1 MKFELCIDNIQSV
14 QTASK
19 AKIDRVELCSALAMG
34 GLTPSYG
41 LIKQALNFNDLSH
54 HVMIRPRAGNFV
66 FNQAEIEIMIND
78 ILIAKDLGVNGVVIG
93 ALTDNHDI
101 DTQICEKLIDT
112 AQDMEITF
120 HRAFDLCRDPKTALA
135 QIIDLGCT
143 RLLTSGLKKTA
154 WLGKENIA
162 QLVQQSNGRIQIMAG
177 AGAGVTSENALE
189 IVKATGIENIHFSA
203 KKVQQNKTP
212 QTDVAMGSNSD
223 YDNQIIEADLNE
235 ILRIKQAVLGT
246 L

>member
-14 QTASK
+14 ETASK
-19 AKIDRVELCSALAMG
+19 AKVNRVELCSALAVG

-41 LIKQALNFNDLSH
+41 LIKQALHFKNLSH

-66 FNQAEIEIMIND
+66 FNQAEIEIMITD
-78 ILIAKDLGVNGVVIG
+78 ILIAKELGVNGVVIG

-112 AQDMEITF
+112 AQGMEITF

-177 AGAGVTSENALE
+177 AGVTSENALE

-223 YDNQIIEADLNE
+223 YDNQIIQADFDE
-235 ILRIKQAVLGT
+235 ILRIKQAVLGA

>member
-14 QTASK
+14 ETASK
-19 AKIDRVELCSALAMG
+19 AKVNRVELCSALAVG

-41 LIKQALNFNDLSH
+41 LIKQALHFKDLSH
-54 HVMIRPRAGNFV
+54 HVMIRPRASNFV
-66 FNQAEIEIMIND
+66 FNQAEIEIMITD
-78 ILIAKDLGVNGVVIG
+78 ILIAKELGVNGVVIG

-112 AQDMEITF
+112 AQGMEITF

-177 AGAGVTSENALE
+177 AGVTSENALE
-189 IVKATGIENIHFSA
+189 IVKATGIDNIHFSA

-223 YDNQIIEADLNE
+223 YDNQIIQADFDE
-235 ILRIKQAVLGT
+235 ILRIKQAVLGA

>member
-14 QTASK
+14 ETASK
-19 AKIDRVELCSALAMG
+19 AKVNRVELCSALAVG

-41 LIKQALNFNDLSH
+41 LIKQALHFKDLSH

-66 FNQAEIEIMIND
+66 FNQAEIEIMITD
-78 ILIAKDLGVNGVVIG
+78 ILIAKELGVNGVVIG

-112 AQDMEITF
+112 AQGMEITF

-177 AGAGVTSENALE
+177 AGVTSENALE

-223 YDNQIIEADLNE
+223 YDNQIIQADFDE
-235 ILRIKQAVLGT
+235 ILRIKQAVLGA

>member
-1 MKFELCIDNIQSV
+1 MKFELCIDNIQSI
-14 QTASK
+14 QTASQSK
-19 AKIDRVELCSALAMG
+19 VDRVELCSALAVG

-41 LIKQALNFNDLSH
+41 LIKQALHFNNLSH
-54 HVMIRPRAGNFV
+54 HVMIRPRAGDFV

-78 ILIAKDLGVNGVVIG
+78 ILIAKELGVDGVVIG

-112 AQDMEITF
+112 AQGMEITF

-177 AGAGVTSENALE
+177 AGVTSENALE

-223 YDNQIIEADLNE
+223 YDNQIIQADLNE
-235 ILRIKQAVLGT
+235 ILRIKQTVLDG
-246 L
+246 